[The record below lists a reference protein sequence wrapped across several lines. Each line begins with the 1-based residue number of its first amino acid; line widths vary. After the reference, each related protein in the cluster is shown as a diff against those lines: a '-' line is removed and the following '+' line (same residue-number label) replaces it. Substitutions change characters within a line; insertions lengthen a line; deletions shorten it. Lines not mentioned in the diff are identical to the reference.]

1 MIVGHVL
8 NSRDMVM
15 KKAMV
20 PALRELTFPLER
32 CKNYIHTRIVTSAFK
47 KLIRVTKQ
55 NVRVIKSIYV

>member
-1 MIVGHVL
+1 ML

-20 PALRELTFPLER
+20 PALRELIFLLESQ
-32 CKNYIHTRIVTSAFK
+32 KKYIHTKIVTSAFK

-55 NVRVIKSIYV
+55 NVTVIKSNYV

>member
-1 MIVGHVL
+1 VP
-8 NSRDMVM
+8 NSRDMMM

-32 CKNYIHTRIVTSAFK
+32 WKTYVHTKIVTSAFK

-55 NVRVIKSIYV
+55 NVIVIKSIYV